1 MIYKGINFNGTHY
14 QYGSE
19 QVWCNFDNSA
29 GAKLFLAERYVI
41 CIEYTG
47 QGDLYIGPNIE
58 TRIATYSRDENNRV
72 IIDLT
77 DWIRTHYKDGSLYDP
92 RICVYTEDDDIF
104 ELLDSVG
111 GVFLRD
117 PWKVPIPKSSIQGL
131 LITPPS
137 RMLTCPYGVIP
148 IDTSFIWNDKGFE
161 TSIWQYRPITT
172 SVWIDAPIGTP
183 FMLGSVGVEIGT
195 NGLVEGRFEPKKVE
209 CGVRYAVIQWRS
221 FVGPYK
227 AHTFKINSQKTD
239 TQDNYSLLMVD
250 NSYNEIKGSEESLI
264 FSIDELNTY
273 DFWYY
278 SDILTSSEV
287 SLMVCDGKV
296 FYEISQTKEAVGG
309 IRLEITTKNV
319 TIPSGERADGKLEF
333 EAKIKRYDAVTL

>member
-1 MIYKGINFNGTHY
+1 MIYKGINFD
-14 QYGSE
+14 GSSYTSGE
-19 QVWCNFDNSA
+19 CKLWCNFDNSA
-29 GAKLFLAERYVI
+29 GANLFLAERHVV
-41 CIEYTG
+41 CLEYKG
-47 QGDLYIGPNIE
+47 VGDPIIGTDIE

-77 DWIRTHYKDGSLYDP
+77 DWIRTHYKDGVLTDP
-92 RICVYTEDDDIF
+92 RIGVYTEEDDIF
-104 ELLDSVG
+104 ELFDSLG
-111 GVFLRD
+111 EVFLRD

-137 RMLTCPYGVIP
+137 RMITTPYGVIP
-148 IDTSFIWNDKGFE
+148 IDTSFIWNEKGFE
-161 TSIWQYRPITT
+161 SSIWKYRPIST
-172 SVWIDAPIGTP
+172 SVWIDTQIGTP
-183 FMLGSVGVEIGT
+183 FTVGGVGVEIGT
-195 NGLVEGRFEPKKVE
+195 NGLVEGRFEPKEVE
-209 CGVRYAVIQWRS
+209 CGVRYAVIKWRS

-239 TQDNYSLLMVD
+239 AQDAYSLLMVD

-264 FSIDELNTY
+264 FSIDELDTY
-273 DFWYY
+273 DLWYY

-287 SLMVCDGKV
+287 SLMVCDDKV
-296 FYEISQTKEAVGG
+296 FYEISQSKEAVGG

-319 TIPSGERADGKLEF
+319 TVPSGDRADGKIEF

>member
-1 MIYKGINFNGTHY
+1 MIYKGINFNGSSYTS
-14 QYGSE
+14 GTCKL
-19 QVWCNFDNSA
+19 WCNFDNSA
-29 GAKLFLAERYVI
+29 GAKLFLAERYVV
-41 CIEYTG
+41 CLEYTG
-47 QGDLYIGPNIE
+47 QGDPYIGPDIE

-92 RICVYTEDDDIF
+92 RIGVYTDEDDIF
-104 ELLDSVG
+104 QLLDSIG

-117 PWKVPIPKSSIQGL
+117 PFKLPIPKSSIEGL
-131 LITPPS
+131 LITPPY
-137 RMLTCPYGVIP
+137 RMLTSPYGVKP
-148 IDTSFIWNDKGFE
+148 IDTSFIWNEKGFE
-161 TSIWQYRPITT
+161 TYVWKYRTITT
-172 SVWIDAPIGTP
+172 SVWMDMQIGTP
-183 FMLGSVGVEIGT
+183 FTCGGVGVEIGT
-195 NGLVEGRFEPKKVE
+195 NGLVEGRFEPKRVE

-227 AHTFKINSQKTD
+227 THTFKINSQKTD
-239 TQDNYSLLMVD
+239 TQDDYSLLVVD

-264 FSIDELNTY
+264 LSIDELNTY
-273 DFWYY
+273 DLWYY

-296 FYEISQTKEAVGG
+296 FYEISQDKKEVGG
-309 IRLEITTKNV
+309 IRLEITTKSV
-319 TIPSGERADGKLEF
+319 TMPSSDRADGKLEF

>member
-1 MIYKGINFNGTHY
+1 MIYKGINFNGSSYT
-14 QYGSE
+14 GGE
-19 QVWCNFDNSA
+19 CKLWCNFDNTP
-29 GAKLFLAERYVI
+29 GAKLFLAERYVV
-41 CIEYTG
+41 CLEYKG
-47 QGDLYIGPNIE
+47 QGDPYIGPNIE
-58 TRIATYSRDENNRV
+58 TRIATYSRDENNMV
-72 IIDLT
+72 IIDIT
-77 DWIRTHYKDGSLYDP
+77 DWIRTHYKDGALYDP
-92 RICVYTEDDDIF
+92 RIVVYTEDDDIF
-104 ELLDSVG
+104 ELLDSIG

-117 PWKVPIPKSSIQGL
+117 PFKLLIPKSSIEGL

-137 RMLTCPYGVIP
+137 RMLTSPYGVIP
-148 IDTSFIWNDKGFE
+148 IDSSFIWNEKGFE
-161 TSIWQYRPITT
+161 TYVWKYREISTK
-172 SVWIDAPIGTP
+172 VWIDMQIGIP
-183 FMLGSVGVEIGT
+183 FGVGGVGVEIGT

-227 AHTFKINSQKTD
+227 THTFKINSQKTD
-239 TQDNYSLLMVD
+239 TQDDYSLMVVD

-264 FSIDELNTY
+264 LSIDELDTY
-273 DFWYY
+273 DLWYY

-296 FYEISQTKEAVGG
+296 FYEISQDKKPVGG
-309 IRLEITTKNV
+309 IRLEITTNSV